1 MKTKEGNI
9 VRKTGFD
16 PRNPP
21 PIPPDVLAELVALE
35 SVPDEEID
43 YTNAPPAP
51 ADAVWKRV
59 GLELPV
65 HPAKKLISL
74 RIDEDVV
81 AFFKDTGK
89 RYQTRINDVLRAY
102 MQHHQTS

>member
-1 MKTKEGNI
+1 
-9 VRKTGFD
+9 
-16 PRNPP
+16 
-21 PIPPDVLAELVALE
+21 
-35 SVPDEEID
+35 
-43 YTNAPPAP
+43 
-51 ADAVWKRV
+51 VWKRV